1 MNNNEI
7 KKFIDFLKA
16 FPEHHSMMKR
26 LLLDYLALK
35 DENKKLVDTNLLLL
49 EDVRQYENLIR
60 KESEI
65 TIH

>member
-1 MNNNEI
+1 MNNSEI

-35 DENKKLVDTNLLLL
+35 DENKKLVDTNLLLI
-49 EDVRQYENLIR
+49 EDVKQYQRLIEEE
-60 KESEI
+60 KEFI
-65 TIH
+65 VH

>member
-1 MNNNEI
+1 MNNSEI

-35 DENKKLVDTNLLLL
+35 DENKKLVDTNLLLI
-49 EDVRQYENLIR
+49 EDVRQYQRLIEEE
-60 KESEI
+60 KEFI
-65 TIH
+65 LH